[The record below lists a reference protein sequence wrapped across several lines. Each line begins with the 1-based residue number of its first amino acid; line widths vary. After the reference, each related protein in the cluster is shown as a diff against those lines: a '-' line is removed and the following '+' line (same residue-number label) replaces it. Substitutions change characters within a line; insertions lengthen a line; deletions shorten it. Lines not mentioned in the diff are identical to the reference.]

1 MPDLTTLDA
10 VKAFLVVTT
19 SNQDA
24 LISRLI
30 SRESRLIEE
39 WCGRSSFSPVTRTA
53 QRING
58 SGSSML
64 PLPDAPILSVSVL
77 SDCGTQIPVSAS
89 AGSYG
94 YTFDESRL
102 YLNGGVFSRGRQ
114 NITCTY
120 TAGYQASETATIPSD
135 NPAKLTPTTGGTAI
149 SVVSVVN
156 AAGAALTQVAASP
169 ATGQFSFAA
178 GCFTFAAADVGTS
191 VTLTYGYAP
200 APVEQACIEMVGLD
214 LKSRDNLGITS
225 KSLAGETIS
234 YSSRGLTDSVKEQ
247 LMPYRRMLIA

>member
-1 MPDLTTLDA
+1 VVRSFFFFPCHAHGAAHQRLRLFDA
-10 VKAFLVVTT
+10 AAARRA
-19 SNQDA
+19 D
-24 LISRLI
+24 
-30 SRESRLIEE
+30 
-39 WCGRSSFSPVTRTA
+39 PVGVGA
-53 QRING
+53 QRWRDVN
-58 SGSSML
+58 SRVR
-64 PLPDAPILSVSVL
+64 D
-77 SDCGTQIPVSAS
+77 

-94 YTFDESRL
+94 YTFDDSRL

-120 TAGYQASETATIPSD
+120 TAGYQASETSTIPSD
-135 NPAKLTPTTGGTAI
+135 SPAQLTPTTGGRAI